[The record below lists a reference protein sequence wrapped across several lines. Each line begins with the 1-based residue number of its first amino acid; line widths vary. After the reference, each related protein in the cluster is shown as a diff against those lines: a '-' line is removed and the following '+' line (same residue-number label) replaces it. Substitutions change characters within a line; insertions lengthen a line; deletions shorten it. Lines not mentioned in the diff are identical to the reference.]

1 MTVTIRNVQVAPDH
15 WNEGCD
21 PKLRAW
27 REMADYRIARDAVVK
42 SGQQKSPALPL
53 SLLFAVH
60 QAEMRVDQ
68 VAHGTGVSPATVSLA
83 LKRNGLTGGPD
94 RRGQRVVRQCVDVG
108 PLPVAIRIA
117 PTEVSAIV
125 RRSALRKGVPAEERA
140 RLRDEFYTL
149 SERLRNLGLT
159 FADIAT
165 LSGRAVQ
172 SIHQWRIRKEGNY
185 PAPPQEVIDDLKQ
198 AAERHE
204 AVLARARSLLE
215 TLV

>member
-53 SLLFAVH
+53 SLLVAVH

-68 VAHGTGVSPATVSLA
+68 IAHGTGVSPATVSLA
-83 LKRNGLTGGPD
+83 LKRNGLTGGPG
-94 RRGQRVVRQCVDVG
+94 RRSQRIVRQCVDAG

-140 RLRDEFYTL
+140 RLRDEFYAV
-149 SERLRNLGLT
+149 SERLRNLGLS
-159 FADIAT
+159 FKHLAA
-165 LSGRAVQ
+165 LCGRSVQ
-172 SIHQWRIRKEGNY
+172 SIHQWRVRQAGNY
-185 PAPPQEVIDDLKQ
+185 PAPTQEIVDDLTQ
-198 AAERHE
+198 VAEHHE

-215 TLV
+215 TLA